1 MSKLKKEKSDLKILK
16 KLYPFIK
23 KHPKLFW
30 GSISLSIIL
39 AFIIPIRPYLV
50 QLTIDL
56 ATHSIKVLPPFIK
69 IFIPDVFEKDILAI
83 IWSLVIIQL
92 VILVIEFL
100 LRVYYGIMS
109 SKLGQSI
116 VYDLRLVIFEKIL
129 RFPVSKFDS
138 TPVGTLTTRTIN
150 DIVSIQEIFSEG
162 LMSISADILNI
173 FIVLVFMFVLDW
185 KMTLVSLSSFPILFL
200 ATYIFKE
207 AVKKSYQKVRLAVIK
222 LNNFVQEQLSGI
234 HVIQSFT
241 REKAVYEEFKKINRE
256 HRQAN
261 VDSIFAYAIF
271 IPLMDIVLSLS
282 VSIMVWYVVDNSLDI
297 GKLTAFILYLNL
309 IFRPIRFI
317 ADKFNTLQMGL
328 IAAERVLE
336 LLDQPVDDTMKIGNL
351 KPALSGHIKF
361 DNVWLAYHE
370 NNWILK
376 NINFEVKAGEV
387 IAIIGKTG
395 SGKTSIVRLINRLYE
410 FQKGHIYFDG
420 IDLKSIDLTHL
431 RNNISVVSQD
441 LFLFSTTIKEN
452 ILLQNHKIELEEI
465 INIAKSLGFH
475 EFISSL
481 PQGYNQ
487 TVLERGSSLSTGQK
501 QIITFIR
508 ALINHPKILIL
519 DEATA
524 SVDKNTEELIQIATK
539 RMIADR
545 TTIIIAHR
553 LSTIQFANKIMVV
566 DQGEIIEFGTHHE
579 LLKLNKHYA
588 KYYYKQLS
596 ELDNNEA

>member
-1 MSKLKKEKSDLKILK
+1 MSELKKEKSDLKILK

-69 IFIPDVFEKDILAI
+69 KFIPDVFEKDILAI

-465 INIAKSLGFH
+465 INIAKSLGVH

-481 PQGYNQ
+481 PQGYDQ